1 MGKIKLLSDELINK
15 IAAGEVVER
24 PSSVVKEFIENS
36 LDAKATTIRIDVE
49 QSGKKLIRVTDNGE
63 GMSKEDA
70 KNAIMRHATSKIRD
84 AQDLYSINTL
94 GFRGEALASISA
106 VSRFRLITKQP
117 TNVAGYLM
125 QCDGG
130 IVISNG
136 EIGAE
141 IGTCIEVRDLFF
153 NTPVRQKFMR
163 TDAVELRHIAEVV
176 SRYAL
181 LHPNISFTLYHNG
194 NRLVSAPSVE
204 GARDNVASVLGVEIA
219 QDLLEVS
226 LEKEGMNVTGF
237 ISTPYN
243 ARNDRSHQM
252 LYVNGRWV
260 RDKTITD
267 AIYSGY
273 HSMLFVGKHPM
284 FVLHIELDPE
294 KVDVNIHPQKSEVKF
309 EDGNTISTFIVDA
322 IKETLKKNSLVP
334 EVDIQAEQQVTFGVP
349 LVKPI
354 VKTESKYTYEPAV
367 QHVLQ
372 DEVVVYSGDVE
383 PQSEIPTLT
392 LLGQI
397 HKTFFLAEVA
407 RGYVVV
413 DQHAAHE
420 RVMYEQF
427 MQQFMGK
434 KVEIQQLL
442 QGEVLEFTAAQCV
455 VIKDKKELLSSLGF
469 ILEEFGGNSFVLK
482 SIPEIFGRLQPV
494 DLIHTVLDAVQVG
507 ETGVDGI
514 KEQIITR
521 MACRAAVMAGDDLTI
536 SFMKKVL
543 CQLQDLDHPFTCPHG
558 RPTMIR
564 TNVLE
569 LEKKFRRC

>member
-181 LHPNISFTLYHNG
+181 LHPNISWTLC
-194 NRLVSAPSVE
+194 
-204 GARDNVASVLGVEIA
+204 
-219 QDLLEVS
+219 
-226 LEKEGMNVTGF
+226 
-237 ISTPYN
+237 ISG
-243 ARNDRSHQM
+243 SH
-252 LYVNGRWV
+252 
-260 RDKTITD
+260 K
-267 AIYSGY
+267 
-273 HSMLFVGKHPM
+273 
-284 FVLHIELDPE
+284 
-294 KVDVNIHPQKSEVKF
+294 
-309 EDGNTISTFIVDA
+309 
-322 IKETLKKNSLVP
+322 
-334 EVDIQAEQQVTFGVP
+334 
-349 LVKPI
+349 
-354 VKTESKYTYEPAV
+354 
-367 QHVLQ
+367 
-372 DEVVVYSGDVE
+372 
-383 PQSEIPTLT
+383 
-392 LLGQI
+392 
-397 HKTFFLAEVA
+397 
-407 RGYVVV
+407 
-413 DQHAAHE
+413 
-420 RVMYEQF
+420 
-427 MQQFMGK
+427 
-434 KVEIQQLL
+434 
-442 QGEVLEFTAAQCV
+442 
-455 VIKDKKELLSSLGF
+455 
-469 ILEEFGGNSFVLK
+469 
-482 SIPEIFGRLQPV
+482 
-494 DLIHTVLDAVQVG
+494 
-507 ETGVDGI
+507 
-514 KEQIITR
+514 
-521 MACRAAVMAGDDLTI
+521 
-536 SFMKKVL
+536 
-543 CQLQDLDHPFTCPHG
+543 
-558 RPTMIR
+558 
-564 TNVLE
+564 
-569 LEKKFRRC
+569 